1 MPPRGRSNAATASG
15 EGRTDGPQNEPQH
28 EPEHGPNQPEGIPAA
43 PAQQGSGAD
52 SGADEG
58 AAVELGARAGGGGP
72 ASAGGGLRLPLPAN
86 LPGGL
91 DAKRLL
97 WFGGLGALAVI
108 GILDWPVAVVV
119 GAGTVVA
126 GQLARD
132 SAKQAAGAAQVRAG
146 AEVTGGSG
154 AGGQGGQTS

>member
-15 EGRTDGPQNEPQH
+15 EGRTDGPQNEPQN
-28 EPEHGPNQPEGIPAA
+28 EPEHGQNQPEGLP
-43 PAQQGSGAD
+43 SGAARRG

-72 ASAGGGLRLPLPAN
+72 ASAGGGIRLPLPAN

-132 SAKQAAGAAQVRAG
+132 SAKQAAGAARVRAG
-146 AEVTGGSG
+146 AEVTGGPG